1 MRGRVHKRG
10 ATWSITYDEAR
21 DEHGKRVQRSKGGF
35 KTKREAS
42 EFLASALSS
51 LGDGSYAQPSK
62 TTLAEFL
69 SEEWL
74 PGIQATIRPL
84 SFVQYEQAVRLRIV
98 PYLGHKRLQDVRG
111 GHLNGLHRDLEQAG
125 LSIATRRLAHA
136 VLHRALRDAVRWG
149 KLVRNPAD
157 MADPPA
163 APRSRVQAWT
173 AKELGRFLAHVEGD
187 RLFPL
192 WRLAAA
198 TGMRRGEL
206 AGLTW
211 RCLDLDAAR
220 LSVEQQLLPTRGG
233 CTFGPPKSERSRRT
247 IALDSGTV
255 DVLAEHREVQ
265 LAERT
270 FAGPAYVDSD
280 LVFAD
285 ELGGPIHP
293 QGLTWR
299 FAQLRKR
306 AGIQSGTLHVLRHT
320 AATLM
325 LTSGIPLHVAA
336 ARLGDNPNTLLS
348 TYAHLLPQSDTEA
361 AERVAALITV
371 A

>member
-1 MRGRVHKRG
+1 VRGSVRKRG
-10 ATWSITYDEAR
+10 KTWSVIYDESRAE
-21 DEHGKRVQRSKGGF
+21 DGKRAQRWKGGF
-35 KTKREAS
+35 ATKREAQA
-42 EFLASALSS
+42 FLASTVSS

-62 TTLAEFL
+62 TTLAAFL
-69 SEEWL
+69 RDEWL
-74 PGIQATIRPL
+74 PAVEATLRPL
-84 SFVQYEQAVRLRIV
+84 SYVQYEQAVRLRIV
-98 PYLGHKRLQDVRG
+98 PRLGHRRLQALTGGDV
-111 GHLNGLHRDLEQAG
+111 NGLHRDLEQAG
-125 LSIATRRLAHA
+125 LSISSRRLTHA

-149 KLVRNPAD
+149 KLLRNPVD

-163 APRSRVQAWT
+163 AVRSRVQAWT
-173 AKELGRFLAHVEGD
+173 AKDLGRFLDHARSN

-192 WRLAAA
+192 WRLGAM

-211 RCLDLDAAR
+211 RCLDLDAAL

-247 IALDSGTV
+247 IALDPGTV
-255 DVLAEHREVQ
+255 EVLADWREVQ

-270 FAGPAYVDSD
+270 FAGPAYVDAD

-285 ELGGPIHP
+285 ELGSPVHP
-293 QGLTWR
+293 QHLTWR
-299 FAQLRKR
+299 FAQLREA
-306 AGIQSGTLHVLRHT
+306 AGIPSGTLHVLRHT

-325 LTSGIPLHVAA
+325 LTSGIPVHVAA
-336 ARLGDNPNTLLS
+336 ARLGDNPNTVLS

-361 AERVAALITV
+361 AELVAALI